1 MLDAIGK
8 MTNALLSVLDG
19 DLHSVWLYG
28 SVVQDDFRLG
38 WSDIDILVLTEK
50 RITEEQARALVDLRQ
65 ALSSDAPGNPYFRAF
80 EGIAA
85 NREEYLSGAF
95 SRLVYWGTTGQRIT
109 DRYQIDPF
117 SQYELAT
124 VGRSVYGSDDRSIFP
139 LPDRAA
145 LVEAIRGHYETIR
158 KYAVQTDER
167 LYSCGWL
174 LDICRC
180 IYTLRENGVIAK
192 TRAGSWALENHLF
205 RDEEPLRRALEIRK
219 DPLAYRDRDDV
230 RQWLKGLGPTVQEY
244 ADVLEHEL
252 SLV

>member
-1 MLDAIGK
+1 M
-8 MTNALLSVLDG
+8 
-19 DLHSVWLYG
+19 
-28 SVVQDDFRLG
+28 
-38 WSDIDILVLTEK
+38 
-50 RITEEQARALVDLRQ
+50 
-65 ALSSDAPGNPYFRAF
+65 
-80 EGIAA
+80 
-85 NREEYLSGAF
+85 SGAF
-95 SRLVYWGTTGQRIT
+95 TRLVYWGTTGQRIT
-109 DRYQIDPF
+109 DRYQPDAF

-145 LVEAIRGHYETIR
+145 LVEAVRRHYETIR

-192 TRAGSWALENHLF
+192 TRSGVWALENDLF
-205 RDEEPLRRALEIRK
+205 RDEEPLMKAIEIRK
-219 DPLAYRDRDDV
+219 DPLACKDRDDV

>member
-1 MLDAIGK
+1 MLDAITK
-8 MTNALLSVLDG
+8 MTDVLVSVLDG
-19 DLHSVWLYG
+19 DVHSVWLYG
-28 SVVQDDFRLG
+28 SVVQGDFRLG

-50 RITEEQARALVDLRQ
+50 QITDSQARALVELRQ

-80 EGIAA
+80 EGVVA

-95 SRLVYWGTTGQRIT
+95 SRLVYWGTTGQRFT
-109 DRYQIDPF
+109 DRYQPDAF

-145 LVEAIRGHYETIR
+145 LVEAVRRHYETIR

-167 LYSCGWL
+167 LYSYGWL

-192 TRAGSWALENHLF
+192 TRSGVWALENHLF
-205 RDEEPLRRALEIRK
+205 RDEEPLKKAIEIRK
-219 DPLAYRDRDDV
+219 DPLVYRDREDLK
-230 RQWLKGLGPTVQEY
+230 QWLKGLGPTVQEY